1 MSAPADDGETAQTTT
16 RNVAPYTE
24 VRTLRYEGIR
34 EAFMDP
40 MQPQPWL
47 GAAGARKR
55 GARLRVRWGGRIGLV
70 RPRGVLP
77 TVEMREENYF
87 RFKWVCILAAGSGP
101 V

>member
-1 MSAPADDGETAQTTT
+1 MSAHADDGEAAPSTTQ
-16 RNVAPYTE
+16 NVAQYTE
-24 VRTLRYEGIR
+24 VLALRYEDIR
-34 EAFMDP
+34 EAFIDS

-77 TVEMREENYF
+77 TVEMRENNYF
-87 RFKWVCILAAGSGP
+87 RIYLGLHSGGWF
-101 V
+101 